1 MRGSFL
7 LGSALRLVPPY
18 DKIRVSQ
25 FEFNISQAKKF
36 TLHPIKPKKK
46 ITHSIQELKFIISSQ
61 AINKAQLDDGRL
73 QCFL

>member
-7 LGSALRLVPPY
+7 LGSALKLVPPY

-46 ITHSIQELKFIISSQ
+46 ITLHPIKPKKKITHSIQELKFIISSQ
-61 AINKAQLDDGRL
+61 AI
-73 QCFL
+73 